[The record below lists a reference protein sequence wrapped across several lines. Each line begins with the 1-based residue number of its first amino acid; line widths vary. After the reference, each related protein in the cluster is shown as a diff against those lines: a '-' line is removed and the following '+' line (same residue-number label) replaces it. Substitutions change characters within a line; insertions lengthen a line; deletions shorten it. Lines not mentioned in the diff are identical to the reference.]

1 MNNVLNELAQILHV
15 GNDTLQKLINQYP
28 QIREQYVQ
36 YMMLESYDQTLLTMF
51 VITGVTI
58 ISLIAA
64 WLFVYFF
71 EIDEKYGKRILKA
84 ICVEVIATALIG
96 FGRLKIYQEQLQKTP
111 EMTIVMKLIEQ
122 KNITN

>member
-1 MNNVLNELAQILHV
+1 MDNVLNELAQILHV
-15 GNDTLQKLINQYP
+15 GNDALQKLINHYP

-36 YMMLESYDQTLLTMF
+36 YMMLESYDQMLLTMF
-51 VITGVTI
+51 LITCVTI

-84 ICVEVIATALIG
+84 ICVAVIAIAFIS